1 MRRKCHLIIIQIDL
15 IWVISFWERGR
26 FGISLVYRHLHVL
39 IEFLLVFNPPFL
51 TVANERLVKI
61 RDLGCGAENFL
72 SFILD
77 LLCYLLFVDPDL
89 RCSGAGRHFFS
100 PGSRAHFMSLC
111 QRGRHPSVIVRTCGV
126 HHIWVFYL
134 HCVHHQCLKPLE
146 LVCPAV

>member
-61 RDLGCGAENFL
+61 RDLAVG
-72 SFILD
+72 
-77 LLCYLLFVDPDL
+77 
-89 RCSGAGRHFFS
+89 
-100 PGSRAHFMSLC
+100 
-111 QRGRHPSVIVRTCGV
+111 
-126 HHIWVFYL
+126 
-134 HCVHHQCLKPLE
+134 LKTF
-146 LVCPAV
+146 